1 MTSQYNILSKLFHWT
16 IAALILGLLV
26 VGFYMEG
33 LERSPF
39 KFEIYGWHKSF
50 GLLVLW
56 LAGLRIIWCSFTQK
70 PKPLE
75 THKPWE
81 KALSKAMH
89 IFLYVAMV
97 GMPLSGWFMS
107 ASGGHSVSFFGLEM
121 PNIMAENKAI
131 NSLSKQT
138 HNWLG
143 YILILA
149 IMLHVIGALKHH
161 VIDNDMTLRRMSPKM
176 FFKLWQ
182 FLVLVGIILFTL
194 GVLKFGFWDRIQ
206 NILPPLDKNPI
217 EEQSKD
223 IEPQER

>member
-56 LAGLRIIWCSFTQK
+56 LAGL
-70 PKPLE
+70 
-75 THKPWE
+75 
-81 KALSKAMH
+81 H

-182 FLVLVGIILFTL
+182 FLVLKKKVITTI
-194 GVLKFGFWDRIQ
+194 
-206 NILPPLDKNPI
+206 
-217 EEQSKD
+217 
-223 IEPQER
+223 